1 VSSGALPATPEM
13 HELPAPAGWQCI
25 DLISD
30 LHLQAGMPR
39 TFEAWRHHLLHTPA
53 DAVLILGDLFEVWI
67 GDDAADEGF
76 EHECAE
82 VLRAAAARCWVGFM
96 AGNRDFLVG
105 GRLLDGC
112 GVHLLPDPTVLAFA
126 GRRYLLS
133 HGDAL
138 CLDDEDYQRFR
149 AQVRQPAWTARF
161 LAQPLAVRRQV
172 ATQMRE
178 ASEARKR
185 TQGPES
191 YGDLHA
197 EAALAW
203 LRAARADAFI
213 HGHTHRPADHALAP
227 GVLRHVM
234 SDWDLDHARPPRAE
248 VLRLTRDGMQ
258 RIPPA

>member
-1 VSSGALPATPEM
+1 MAALPAQT
-13 HELPAPAGWQCI
+13 LVAPDHWSAVECI
-25 DLISD
+25 AD
-30 LHLQAGMPR
+30 LHLQAHEPA
-39 TFEAWRHHLLHTPA
+39 TLAAWQRYLA
-53 DAVLILGDLFEVWI
+53 SSRASAIFILGDLFEAWV
-67 GDDAADEGF
+67 GDDALLEPGSFEAD
-76 EHECAE
+76 CAAT
-82 VLRAAAARCWVGFM
+82 LLAASRQRPIFFM
-96 AGNRDFLVG
+96 IGNRDFLAG
-105 GRLLDGC
+105 ADFLRASGMQGLA
-112 GVHLLPDPTVLAFA
+112 DPTLFIW
-126 GRRYLLS
+126 GTQRWLLS